1 MIPSF
6 FKQNWWKKY
15 TKFNLQLSICCWWE
29 LRKHASTVFF
39 PLYLFFCCSF
49 QSVLCLIFFHVFSK
63 ISSRCETDMWYI
75 LSTRDAPLCECHFCH
90 LKAFSDISWHDF
102 GLKISYCWSSGYR
115 IVIKII
121 FCLFFVEISFMKE
134 QIFNVALYILFGGK
148 LHFAISPRVCSHC
161 GLTVIRQWKNSE
173 ASFFYLAVQPS
184 WTVINYVESCKPMLQ
199 F

>member
-6 FKQNWWKKY
+6 FKQSWWKKY

-29 LRKHASTVFF
+29 LRKHASTVFS
-39 PLYLFFCCSF
+39 LFIYSF
-49 QSVLCLIFFHVFSK
+49 VVRFNLFSVWFFHVFSK

-90 LKAFSDISWHDF
+90 LKAFSDISWYDF

-121 FCLFFVEISFMKE
+121 FCLFFVENSFMKE
-134 QIFNVALYILFGGK
+134 QIFNFALFILFGGK
-148 LHFAISPRVCSHC
+148 LHFTLSPRVCSHC
-161 GLTVIRQWKNSE
+161 GLMGIQQWKNFE

-184 WTVINYVESCKPMLQ
+184 WTVINYVETCKPMLQ